1 MDSMQVG
8 RRVLARAAAKVGG
21 VQELVA
27 RLDIS
32 ARLLRYYIAGRERV
46 PDALFL
52 RAIDVILEDALGA
65 PPATDTARTPAKDLN
80 AP

>member
-1 MDSMQVG
+1 MDAKQVG

-21 VQELVA
+21 VAELAA

-32 ARLLRYYIAGRERV
+32 QRVLQYYIADREPV

-65 PPATDTARTPAKDLN
+65 PPATAASASLGKRA
-80 AP
+80 

>member
-1 MDSMQVG
+1 MDAKQVG

-21 VQELVA
+21 VAELAA

-32 ARLLRYYIAGRERV
+32 QRVLQYYIADREPV

-65 PPATDTARTPAKDLN
+65 PPATEASASLGQRA
-80 AP
+80 

>member
-1 MDSMQVG
+1 MDAKQVG

-21 VQELVA
+21 VAELAA
-27 RLDIS
+27 RLDIGQ
-32 ARLLRYYIAGRERV
+32 RVLQYYIAGREPV

-65 PPATDTARTPAKDLN
+65 PPAAAASNSIGKRA
-80 AP
+80 